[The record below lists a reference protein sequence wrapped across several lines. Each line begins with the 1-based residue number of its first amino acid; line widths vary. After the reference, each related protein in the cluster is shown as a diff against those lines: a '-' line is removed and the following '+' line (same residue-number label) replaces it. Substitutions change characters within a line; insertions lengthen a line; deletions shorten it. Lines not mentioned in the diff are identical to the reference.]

1 MALYA
6 FKNGKTMLDEVNLNT
21 LLATQPSCL
30 IYDGVYLDGK
40 GGGGV
45 YEYNLA
51 TGSFMAPFTA
61 NYGSTTVG
69 RVELDL
75 KKNGT
80 GADVTL
86 EIRGVDF
93 SADGSNDGTLLK
105 TVVYPAKIFTSG
117 YISLPVD
124 LSGLTPGAYYWL
136 KLNIG
141 GDATNHIKWMGEATP
156 DANYPTYYRIGSSG
170 AWTSGNALHFR
181 VYANNGG
188 TYVLRHSIYGTYGM
202 TIMEYNADATVK
214 HIWRWLPAA
223 DGSWKI
229 VDKMV
234 PVYDANLVTL
244 RWEVQ

>member
-6 FKNGKTMLDEVNLNT
+6 FRNGVTMLDEVNLNT
-21 LLATQPSCL
+21 LLAAQSSCM
-30 IYDGVYLDGK
+30 IYDGVYLDGTA
-40 GGGGV
+40 GSGV

-51 TGSFMAPFTA
+51 TGSFIARFKA

-86 EIRGVDF
+86 EIRGSDF
-93 SADGSNDGTLLK
+93 IADGSNDGTLLK
-105 TVVYPAKIFTSG
+105 TVRYPSAIFTSG

-124 LSGLTPGAYYWL
+124 LSGLTPGGYYWI

-141 GDATNHIKWMGEATP
+141 GDATNHVKWMGEATQ
-156 DANYPTYYRIGSSG
+156 DVNYPAYYRVGTTG
-170 AWTSGNALHFR
+170 AWTAGNALHFKA
-181 VYANNGG
+181 YANNGG
-188 TYVLRHSIYGTYGM
+188 TYVLRHSIYGSNGM
-202 TIMEYNADATVK
+202 TLMEYNENTTIK

-223 DGSWKI
+223 DGSWQI
-229 VDKMV
+229 VNKLT
-234 PVYDANLVTL
+234 PIYDANLVTL